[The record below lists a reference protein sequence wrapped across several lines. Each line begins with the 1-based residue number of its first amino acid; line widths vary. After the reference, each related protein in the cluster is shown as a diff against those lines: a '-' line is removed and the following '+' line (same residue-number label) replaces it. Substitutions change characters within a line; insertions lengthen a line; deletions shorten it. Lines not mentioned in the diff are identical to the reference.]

1 MKKILDFL
9 GLIISLVIIGLIVII
24 IFNPAQLRDK
34 LIASTLNS
42 YLILQIDDYKIVPE
56 EERVSFEEA
65 NFDHPLIPNKQ
76 EEALHN
82 MGVDVVSLP
91 SEITPEMSACFIEK
105 LGEARTNEIVNGAT
119 PSAIDLLKA
128 KDCL

>member
-1 MKKILDFL
+1 MSR
-9 GLIISLVIIGLIVII
+9 SLIGLIVII